1 MNGVGGVT
9 RSAAR
14 IAALCRRELQT
25 IFTSPLAYVFIVI
38 FLGLTGGLTFFFGGF
53 LDQRTASLDAFFR
66 FHPWLYLLL
75 IPAIGMRLWAEERK
89 TGTIEFLLTLPIS
102 TGEAVVGKFLA
113 AWTFAGIALALTFP
127 IWITVN
133 YLGAPD
139 NGIIVAAYLG
149 SWLMAGAFLAI
160 ASCMSAL
167 TANQVIA
174 FVLAATVSFLFLMS
188 GLDLVQALFR
198 TWASE
203 GLLQA
208 VAGFSMLA
216 NFQSIAQGVIDLKAV
231 VYFLSLIG
239 VGLIVNTCLVD
250 IKKSG

>member
-1 MNGVGGVT
+1 
-9 RSAAR
+9 
-14 IAALCRRELQT
+14 
-25 IFTSPLAYVFIVI
+25 
-38 FLGLTGGLTFFFGGF
+38 
-53 LDQRTASLDAFFR
+53 
-66 FHPWLYLLL
+66 
-75 IPAIGMRLWAEERK
+75 
-89 TGTIEFLLTLPIS
+89 
-102 TGEAVVGKFLA
+102 
-113 AWTFAGIALALTFP
+113 
-127 IWITVN
+127 
-133 YLGAPD
+133 
-139 NGIIVAAYLG
+139 
-149 SWLMAGAFLAI
+149 
-160 ASCMSAL
+160 MSAL

-216 NFQSIAQGVIDLKAV
+216 NFQAIAQGVIDLKAV